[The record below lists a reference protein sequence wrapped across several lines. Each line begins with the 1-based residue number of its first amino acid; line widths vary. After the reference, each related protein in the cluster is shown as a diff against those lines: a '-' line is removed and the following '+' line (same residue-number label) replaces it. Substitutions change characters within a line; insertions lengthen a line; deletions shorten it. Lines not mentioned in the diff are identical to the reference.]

1 MESLRNQPLLR
12 STAPDLGLNGAAAP
26 TYVGSSATTHG
37 GDDMRTSVDGTTERV
52 ALSALEIVTLLL
64 VSLIGF
70 AGILYATTAGAGTG
84 PDSASYVMAAR
95 NLLAGHGLSVASPQ
109 TGDPV
114 PMTHFPPLF
123 SWMLAGIGFF
133 IHDPLAAARWL
144 NAVLFAANIFM
155 LGYAFR
161 RMGAS
166 RLLALSCALGML
178 TSLPM
183 IFVHTW
189 VLSEALFFFLA
200 FLGLMLLSEFITY
213 PNMTFLIAASA
224 ALALAWTDR
233 YVGVTLALAA
243 GISLLFFTQARWLNR
258 IGHAA
263 VMGAIVALP
272 IAVVVLRNHAVG
284 GSMTDRQM
292 VIHPVVTTQYLWLSL
307 QKIAMWVIP
316 SVVPRYL
323 QRGLA
328 LLLIAFAVL
337 PLNMILGAKNQ
348 NRRIVNLHK
357 VVLTFALCYLAVLV
371 ATLIFF
377 DADIRIDDRDLSPF
391 YLCGLIL
398 VECQLA
404 LLVNS
409 GRRTLRL
416 FAAGTLV
423 LALLIAAPRA
433 VKLISASHAA
443 GLGFSREHWK
453 AAELTK
459 AIQGF
464 DPADTIVSDSTAGVF
479 FLSGKTALAL
489 PYKVDAHTTTANT
502 HYSEEM
508 AEFGSRVSRGKSDF
522 VFFKNYGDVQAEA
535 DLIQS
540 FRLSLVESTP
550 DGNIYRTP

>member
-1 MESLRNQPLLR
+1 MESLRNRPLYR
-12 STAPDLGLNGAAAP
+12 STTTDLGLNGAAGP
-26 TYVGSSATTHG
+26 PYVDSSATAHG
-37 GDDMRTSVDGTTERV
+37 GRDVRTSVEGATDRV
-52 ALSALEIVTLLL
+52 AVSMFEIVILLL
-64 VSLIGF
+64 VSLVGF

-109 TGDPV
+109 TGEPV

-144 NAVLFAANIFM
+144 NAFLFAANIFM

-166 RLLALSCALGML
+166 QLLALSCALGML

-200 FLGLMLLSEFITY
+200 FLGLILLSEFITY
-213 PNMTFLIAASA
+213 PSMAFLIAASA
-224 ALALAWTDR
+224 ALALAWTAR

-243 GISLLFFTQARWLNR
+243 GISLLLFTQARWLNR
-258 IGHAA
+258 IGYAA
-263 VMGAIVALP
+263 MMGGIVALP
-272 IAVVVLRNHAVG
+272 IAVVVLRNHATG

-292 VIHPVVTTQYLWLSL
+292 VIHPVVTMQYLWLSL
-307 QKIAMWVIP
+307 EKIATWLVP
-316 SVVPRYL
+316 SVVPSYL

-328 LLLIAFAVL
+328 LVLIAFAVF
-337 PLNMILGAKNQ
+337 PLYRMLGSKTQ
-348 NRRIVNLHK
+348 NRRIINLHK
-357 VVLTFALCYLAVLV
+357 VVLTFTLCYLAVLV

-391 YLCGLIL
+391 YLCGLVL
-398 VECQLA
+398 VECQFA

-409 GRRTLRL
+409 GRRAFQS
-416 FAAGTLV
+416 FAAVALV
-423 LALLIAAPRA
+423 LALLVSAPRA
-433 VKLISASHAA
+433 AKLIAATHAT
-443 GLGFSREHWK
+443 GLGFLREHWK
-453 AAELTK
+453 AAEFTK
-459 AIQGF
+459 AIQGL

-508 AEFGSRVSRGKSDF
+508 AELGTRVSRGKSDF
-522 VFFKNYGDVQAEA
+522 VFFKTYGDVQAEA

-540 FRLSLVESTP
+540 FRLNLVESTP